1 MLLFPDPYCEANP
14 WPESRI
20 FGVSISPTF
29 HGLRGTSIA
38 LSDSVIRSLA
48 VFAVLASTAA
58 RADGVYFT
66 QTVGLSHASESTFG
80 RPLQTRAGFGARV
93 RYLAI
98 EAWMSSDT
106 QLSRE
111 GAWLFVGGEPK
122 MKSDLDSY
130 GVTAR
135 AIAPVHRT
143 AKATVEAY
151 ARGNLGLA
159 KATGELDGYRGPL
172 AGLGGG
178 LQIRGSVRALGFAW
192 GPLFWLD
199 RGPRVTAALFLD
211 AGYDLVELHGERTI
225 RTGLV
230 RTTLGFAVGSS
241 F

>member
-1 MLLFPDPYCEANP
+1 
-14 WPESRI
+14 
-20 FGVSISPTF
+20 V
-29 HGLRGTSIA
+29 LRC
-38 LSDSVIRSLA
+38 LA
-48 VFAVLASTAA
+48 IYAVLASTVA
-58 RADGVYFT
+58 RADDGVYFT
-66 QTVGLSHASESTFG
+66 QTVGLSHASEATFG

-93 RYLAI
+93 RYLAV

-106 QLSRE
+106 QLARDGS
-111 GAWLFVGGEPK
+111 WLYFVGGEPK

-151 ARGNLGLA
+151 ARGDLGLA

-178 LQIRGSVRALGFAW
+178 LQIRGSVRALGSAW